1 MAARDRIKAIKQKVK
16 IEKKVTVSELSR
28 IYQVTEETIRRDLE
42 KLEAEGFLTR
52 TFGGAVLNNS
62 VPSENVHFYKRA
74 AIHSDEKKK
83 IAEVFYPMLKDK
95 VTVSLDSSTT
105 AMEAVKLLKDK
116 ELTILS
122 VSTEIFRE
130 FGDTNA
136 MIISSGGVF
145 NKKTLSLQGEVA
157 KDTIG
162 RYHVEIAL
170 ISCRGLDLSKGITDT
185 SESESEIKRCLIRQ
199 AEEVALLV
207 DHTKFGK
214 RAFAKLLD
222 FDKVDYLVTDQR
234 PDNEWI
240 QLCKEKNIRLI
251 Y

>member
-1 MAARDRIKAIKQKVK
+1 MAARDRLKAIKEKIK
-16 IEKKVTVSELSR
+16 IEKKVTVSDLSR
-28 IYQVTEETIRRDLE
+28 TYKVTEETIRRDLE

-52 TFGGAVLNNS
+52 TFGGAVLNNT
-62 VPSENVHFYKRA
+62 VPVENVHFYKRA

-83 IAEVFYPMLKDK
+83 IAAAFYDILKDK
-95 VTVSLDSSTT
+95 VTISIDSSTT
-105 AMEAVKLLKDK
+105 VMEAIKMLKDK

-130 FGDTNA
+130 LGDTNIR
-136 MIISSGGVF
+136 IISSGGVF
-145 NKKTLSLQGEVA
+145 NKKTLSLQGQVA

-170 ISCRGLDLSKGITDT
+170 ISCTGLDLDRGITDT
-185 SESESEIKRCLIRQ
+185 SESETEVKRCMIKQ

-222 FDKVDYLVTDQR
+222 FDGVDYLVTDQK
-234 PDNEWI
+234 PNNDWI
-240 QLCKEKNIRLI
+240 QLCEEKNIRLI